1 MTSGMHAFPIARGPR
16 AGADAQSCDG
26 PSSSQWRLARIP
38 VPKPLHLIE
47 KAAPCR
53 IKWSGQPIAE
63 LLAQQEVAALDV
75 GGPRIP
81 RRDAIAAGA
90 VKPMSGGVENEEVVL
105 GKRLDGSLEHVV
117 EHRRKRVR
125 ESFRVTTAEPTFGR
139 PELERDVI
147 RCNRFRV
154 GQGSVG
160 AGVPR
165 RAEETFCWTRCL
177 LLRPYGRY
185 RRDLSPSRA
194 DGRAGNPWS
203 ANMFGER
210 ELAAAV
216 EASNRAIT
224 IRSIAASRLPPA
236 TAAWR

>member
-1 MTSGMHAFPIARGPR
+1 MECDSISICMTSGMHAFPIARGPR

-117 EHRRKRVR
+117 ERGARRLGIDQQLDVELVARVDRRKCVR
-125 ESFRVTTAEPTFGR
+125 ESFRVTTAKSTFGSV
-139 PELERDVI
+139 P
-147 RCNRFRV
+147 FRRS
-154 GQGSVG
+154 GS
-160 AGVPR
+160 PR
-165 RAEETFCWTRCL
+165 
-177 LLRPYGRY
+177 
-185 RRDLSPSRA
+185 SR
-194 DGRAGNPWS
+194 G
-203 ANMFGER
+203 
-210 ELAAAV
+210 
-216 EASNRAIT
+216 
-224 IRSIAASRLPPA
+224 
-236 TAAWR
+236 